1 MSHDVLLRQI
11 LGPFKEYRQARPK
24 EGGETKVDEF
34 NQLRT
39 YPVDDISANE
49 FGHEWAVKTVMLE
62 EFDEEIREALCT
74 RSKEEVTTRKGIR
87 VSNEDGGYHST
98 PDFLQRL
105 TVADDDD

>member
-24 EGGETKVDEF
+24 EGGETKIDEF

-62 EFDEEIREALCT
+62 EFDEEIRELRDRIA
-74 RSKEEVTTRKGIR
+74 KKK
-87 VSNEDGGYHST
+87 D
-98 PDFLQRL
+98 
-105 TVADDDD
+105 